1 MHDGACTNF
10 DSHSGLALSRQT
22 FAGVAVRLHRPRK
35 AGRCRLDRV
44 PHETQQHRVEAWVD
58 HVRTPRESA
67 ALRTLPNPHLPS
79 CGEMLGLTSARPSLQ
94 ALQPTSS
101 LPGPAFAGTTAW
113 SRATTAF
120 WFQSAV

>member
-1 MHDGACTNF
+1 MNRARVHDGACTNF
-10 DSHSGLALSRQT
+10 VSHSGLALSRQT

-35 AGRCRLDRV
+35 AGRCRLGRV
-44 PHETQQHRVEAWVD
+44 PHETQQQRVEAWVD

-67 ALRTLPNPHLPS
+67 SRKRSTTTYKLITGA
-79 CGEMLGLTSARPSLQ
+79 
-94 ALQPTSS
+94 
-101 LPGPAFAGTTAW
+101 PAFAGTTAW